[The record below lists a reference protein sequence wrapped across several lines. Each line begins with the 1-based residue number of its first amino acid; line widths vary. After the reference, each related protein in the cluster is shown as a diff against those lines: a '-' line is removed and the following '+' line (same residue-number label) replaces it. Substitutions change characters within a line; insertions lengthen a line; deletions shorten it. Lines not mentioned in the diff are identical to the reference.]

1 MLVRTVLTLAVAVL
15 FAAPVSAQ
23 KEKKAELLDF
33 PFWSAPK
40 TPHARAFVPGLQAA
54 LELTPAQVA
63 KLIAARE
70 ATVDDPDLR
79 KLPNKNDPNA
89 TADELAKAGAKRAEA
104 TEKLFKEVDLILAK
118 EQKALIEKINDGY
131 AKVVSELGEE
141 YQPKFAA
148 AKGNAD
154 DTAALRKELTEAIR
168 TAFTKKLDALLT
180 NDQMAAV
187 KKAAEEEAKRAKAN
201 PDKPKP
207 KK

>member
-1 MLVRTVLTLAVAVL
+1 MFVRTVLTLAAVALLV
-15 FAAPVSAQ
+15 APASAQ
-23 KEKKAELLDF
+23 KEKKAELTDF
-33 PFWSAPK
+33 RFWSAPK
-40 TPHARAFVPGLQAA
+40 TPHARSFVPGLQAA

-63 KLIAARE
+63 KLVAARE
-70 ATVDDPDLR
+70 ATVDDPELR

-89 TADELAKAGAKRAEA
+89 TADDIAKANAKRAA
-104 TEKLFKEVDLILAK
+104 AIEKLFKEVDLILTK
-118 EQKALIEKINDGY
+118 DQKALIEKINDGY
-131 AKVVSELGEE
+131 AKVVSEVGAD
-141 YQPKFAA
+141 YQPKIAA

-154 DTAALRKELTEAIR
+154 DTAALRKEQAEAIR